1 MIDYLINYWQVLN
14 QAMSKGTVSAQAIIL
29 SLAAVGNIG
38 PVKIRAILSRIER
51 ASDILDWDSYKFKQI
66 PGISDEITVRIKTKL
81 DLNYGRRLE
90 EWADKNGINILTL
103 LDEDYPQSLSEIYD
117 PPPFLFIK
125 GNLGPS
131 DINAVALVGSRNASE
146 YGRMTASKLAGELAA
161 NGVTIVSGMAIGID
175 SSSHRGALQTGGRTL
190 AVLGSGIDVI
200 YPRENKRLYGEI
212 SENGA
217 VISEFFPGTEP
228 NSGHFPRRNRV
239 ISGLSKAVIVVEAG
253 QKSGAL
259 LTADLALSQGKAL
272 FAVPGQLSSRQSMGA
287 NDLIK
292 TGARILTSPEDI
304 FSVLPELKN
313 DYIAP
318 DKKIVEEL
326 SEGENLIFDFLS
338 DSPKQIDYLVRKS
351 GMTANGVSGF
361 LLSLELRGL
370 IKQLSGKR
378 FIAV

>member
-1 MIDYLINYWQVLN
+1 
-14 QAMSKGTVSAQAIIL
+14 MSKGSVSEQAIIL
-29 SLAAVGNIG
+29 SLAAVGKIG

-51 ASDILDWDSYKFKQI
+51 ASDILDWDSQKYKQI
-66 PGISDEITVRIKTKL
+66 PGISDEITSRIKTKL
-81 DLNYGRRLE
+81 DLSYGRRIE
-90 EWADKNGINILTL
+90 EWADKNGITILTL

-125 GNLGPS
+125 GSMAPS
-131 DINAVALVGSRNASE
+131 DKNSIALVGSRNASE
-146 YGRMTASKLAGELAA
+146 YGRMTASKLAGELAS
-161 NGVTIVSGMAIGID
+161 NGITIVSGMAVGVD
-175 SSSHRGALQTGGRTL
+175 SSSHRGAIQAGGRTF
-190 AVLGSGIDVI
+190 AVLGSGIDII
-200 YPRENKRLYGEI
+200 YPRENKRLYQEI

-217 VISEFFPGTEP
+217 VISEFFPGTGP
-228 NSGHFPRRNRV
+228 SPGHFPRRNRV

-272 FAVPGQLSSRQSMGA
+272 FAVPGQLSSKQSLGA

-292 TGARILTSPEDI
+292 TGAQILTSPDDI

-313 DYIAP
+313 DYIVP
-318 DKKIVEEL
+318 DKKVVEDL
-326 SEGENLIFDFLS
+326 SEGENLIFEYLS
-338 DSPKQIDYLVRKS
+338 DSPRQIDYLVRKTN
-351 GMTANGVSGF
+351 MTANDVSGF

-370 IKQLSGKR
+370 IRQLSGKR